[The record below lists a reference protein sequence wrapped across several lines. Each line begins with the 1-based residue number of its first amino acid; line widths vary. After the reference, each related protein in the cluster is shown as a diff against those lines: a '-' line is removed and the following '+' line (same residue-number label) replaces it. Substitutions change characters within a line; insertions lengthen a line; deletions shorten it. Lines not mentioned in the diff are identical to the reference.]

1 MCGCVYEQGRGV
13 CLSRRMCVYQHVL
26 YVHLRD
32 AASQEREQK
41 TNSISS
47 MQREEEVTERQ
58 SERVGGKVTHPCA
71 HWRREGESCVW
82 VCAETGAC
90 FTVYNLSVLQG
101 N

>member
-1 MCGCVYEQGRGV
+1 MCF
-13 CLSRRMCVYQHVL
+13 SRRMCVYQHVL

-32 AASQEREQK
+32 AESQEKEQK

-71 HWRREGESCVW
+71 HWRREGDRCVW
-82 VCAETGAC
+82 VGVCGDRSLFYC
-90 FTVYNLSVLQG
+90 V
-101 N
+101 